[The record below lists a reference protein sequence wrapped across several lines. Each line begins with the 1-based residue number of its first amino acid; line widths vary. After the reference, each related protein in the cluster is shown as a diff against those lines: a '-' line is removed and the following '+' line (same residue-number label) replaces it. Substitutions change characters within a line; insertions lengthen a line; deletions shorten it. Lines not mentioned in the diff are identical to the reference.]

1 MSKEPPE
8 GKHGP
13 AKPKASPGAD
23 PKRPY
28 HVGVALGLTTG
39 VYAAS
44 LLVTARLQIA
54 ADRDLIRDRTP
65 VEAAISSLGDHHAW
79 MDDRLGEARAQYSI
93 GTTGYEA
100 LRSRL
105 ATLDQRLTKLDQVVD
120 KVEELG
126 AKLPMLLDVPYGPA
140 ITRSQ
145 SGGSQSGGSQSGGS
159 QSGGGQS
166 GGGSKT
172 KPPPAAPAPPP
183 PPPATGGTSGASGA
197 P

>member
-1 MSKEPPE
+1 MSKEPRE
-8 GKHGP
+8 EKHGP
-13 AKPKASPGAD
+13 ARPKASPAVD

-39 VYAAS
+39 VYAVS

-54 ADRDLIRDRTP
+54 ADRDLIEDRTP
-65 VEAAISSLGDHHAW
+65 VEAAISSLGDHHDW

-105 ATLDQRLTKLDQVVD
+105 ATLDQRLTTLDQVVD
-120 KVEELG
+120 KVEQLG
-126 AKLPMLLDVPYGPA
+126 AKLPTSLDAPYVPA
-140 ITRSQ
+140 ITR
-145 SGGSQSGGSQSGGS
+145 G

-166 GGGSKT
+166 GGSKSGGGGSKP
-172 KPPPAAPAPPP
+172 KPPSVAPAPPP